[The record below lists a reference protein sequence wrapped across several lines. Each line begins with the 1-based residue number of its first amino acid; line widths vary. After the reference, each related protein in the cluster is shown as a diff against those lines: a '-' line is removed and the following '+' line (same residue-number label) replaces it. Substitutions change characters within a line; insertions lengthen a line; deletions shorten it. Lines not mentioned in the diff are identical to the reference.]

1 MSATRERDLA
11 TTVAKTDPAKALIL
25 ARKVSDPWFRCQA
38 LAAVARYSPRS
49 DVEAISSEA
58 VSAAALCEGVYKRVA
73 VRAWPIRALS
83 ECGNIK
89 QADGLLMRS
98 LKDVYEIQQPVSRM
112 DALELLWHAA
122 WAPPLA
128 GRAEALNELLRAC
141 AAASSWKVGRCM
153 RDIVLVISGEDPA
166 RAAQIIASM
175 PEGSYKRQAARG
187 PVVQTSRGVRP
198 FFW

>member
-1 MSATRERDLA
+1 MSASRERDLA
-11 TTVAKTDPAKALIL
+11 TTVAKTDHAKALIL
-25 ARKVSDPWFRCQA
+25 ARNVSDPWFRCQA
-38 LAAVARYSPRS
+38 LAAVARYSPTS
-49 DVEAISSEA
+49 DIESISNEA
-58 VSAAALCEGVYKRVA
+58 VSAAALCEDAYKRVA
-73 VRAWPIRALS
+73 VTAWPIRALS
-83 ECGNIK
+83 ECGRLN
-89 QADGLLMRS
+89 QADGILMRS
-98 LKDVYEIQQPVSRM
+98 LKEALEIQQPVSRM

-122 WAPPLA
+122 WAPPLV

-153 RDIVLVISGEDPA
+153 RDIALVIGGDDPA

-187 PVVQTSRGVRP
+187 PVLQTSRGVRP